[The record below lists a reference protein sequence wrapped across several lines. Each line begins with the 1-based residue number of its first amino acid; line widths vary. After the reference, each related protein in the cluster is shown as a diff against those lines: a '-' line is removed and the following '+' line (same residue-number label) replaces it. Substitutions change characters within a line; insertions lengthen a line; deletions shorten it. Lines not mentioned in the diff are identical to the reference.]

1 MSDESSRSQSAS
13 TRAGRLSLR
22 DYSFL
27 TLEEEPLRAKS
38 MQGLKA
44 VWVFWPSMGDD
55 QLHHLAVRDFRALL
69 DRLLASRGDLVVLEF
84 HHHHRSAQTAPRRD
98 RSRHEHLWDPQSVT
112 AMRLSLEGLPAAV
125 VVSPDVEF
133 FEFVPAPEGE
143 LSDFYLK
150 IVQSLARLDTAAPPD
165 RR

>member
-1 MSDESSRSQSAS
+1 MPAGSARARYAS
-13 TRAGRLSLR
+13 TRGEAPSLV

-27 TLEEEPLRAKS
+27 TLEEEPLHAES

-44 VWVFWPSMGDD
+44 VWVFWPSTGED

-112 AMRLSLEGLPAAV
+112 AMRLSLEALPAAV
-125 VVSPDVEF
+125 VVSPEVEI
-133 FEFVPAPEGE
+133 FELVPASNGD

-150 IVQSLARLDTAAPPD
+150 IVQALARLDTAAPPD
-165 RR
+165 QR